1 MNMSL
6 FRALAGLCTALFLAA
21 LAPSAARAIS
31 MDKASTIRDQCEIS
45 IGPDLIGVVAYMP
58 DRSRDRF
65 CAEFP
70 ATGRIILTIDL
81 IAERLRALPI
91 EVRIVKEPGRPLS
104 PEDDLAPFT
113 IAYVAPRLYP
123 GGAVAVEHVFEES
136 GNYAAFIS
144 VLETSAG
151 KRTTRF
157 GFTVGGWL
165 QFYATAMLAGV
176 FLIGAV
182 FAYWQYSNNGVKGA
196 AQKAVTFSPQPAS
209 PAPRSA
215 NRSRRSERP
224 SGRTEARS
232 GFRPG

>member
-1 MNMSL
+1 
-6 FRALAGLCTALFLAA
+6 
-21 LAPSAARAIS
+21 

-81 IAERLRALPI
+81 IAERLRELPI

-104 PEDDLAPFT
+104 AEDDLAPFT
-113 IAYVAPRLYP
+113 VAYSPPRLYP
-123 GGAVAVEHVFEES
+123 GGAAPVEHVFDES

-144 VLETSAG
+144 VTESSGT

-176 FLIGAV
+176 FLLGAV
-182 FAYWQYSNNGVKGA
+182 FAYWQYSDTGVKGA
-196 AQKAVTFSPQPAS
+196 
-209 PAPRSA
+209 
-215 NRSRRSERP
+215 RRR
-224 SGRTEARS
+224 RL
-232 GFRPG
+232 

>member
-1 MNMSL
+1 MSSL
-6 FRALAGLCTALFLAA
+6 RALARILGAICVFALY
-21 LAPSAARAIS
+21 APPGARAIS

-70 ATGRIILTIDL
+70 ATGRIILSIDL
-81 IAERLRALPI
+81 VAERLRELPV

-104 PEDDLAPFT
+104 EEDDLGPFT
-113 IAYVAPRLYP
+113 VAYAPPRLYP
-123 GGAVAVEHVFEES
+123 GGAVAVEHVYAES

-144 VLETSAG
+144 VTESSGA

-165 QFYATAMLAGV
+165 QFYATAILAAV
-176 FLIGAV
+176 FLTGAV
-182 FAYWQYSNNGVKGA
+182 FAYWQYSDSGVRGA
-196 AQKAVTFSPQPAS
+196 
-209 PAPRSA
+209 
-215 NRSRRSERP
+215 RRKRL
-224 SGRTEARS
+224 A
-232 GFRPG
+232 

>member
-1 MNMSL
+1 MSL
-6 FRALAGLCTALFLAA
+6 LPPLARVFCAALIAAL

-45 IGPDLIGVVAYMP
+45 IGPDLVGVVAYMP

-65 CAEFP
+65 CGEFP

-91 EVRIVKEPGRPLS
+91 EVRIVKEPGKPLS
-104 PEDDLAPFT
+104 EEDDLAPVT
-113 IAYVAPRLYP
+113 VAYFAPRLYP
-123 GGAVAVEHVFEES
+123 GGAVPVEHVFAES
-136 GNYAAFIS
+136 GDYAAFIS
-144 VLETSAG
+144 VIESSGT

-176 FLIGAV
+176 FLTGAV
-182 FAYWQYSNNGVKGA
+182 LAYWQYSDAGIKGA
-196 AQKAVTFSPQPAS
+196 
-209 PAPRSA
+209 
-215 NRSRRSERP
+215 RRKRL
-224 SGRTEARS
+224 
-232 GFRPG
+232 